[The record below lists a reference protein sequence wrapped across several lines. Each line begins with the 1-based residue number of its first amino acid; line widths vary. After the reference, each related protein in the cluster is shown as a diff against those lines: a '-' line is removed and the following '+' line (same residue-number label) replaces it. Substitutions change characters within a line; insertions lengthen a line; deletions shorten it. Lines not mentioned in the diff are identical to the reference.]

1 MNTMYFAHIHGL
13 YRYWVRPAA
22 GNTIGNIK
30 LQVKRKLIQAFR
42 DSHRNLEHAVDIL
55 EVGGGWY
62 HISSRETK
70 LDGLFGT
77 TSNGAA
83 AWLRAFNLSNLATT
97 HANPEYPVVY
107 VRRLVHPRLPQPDLG
122 RLLDKYVRKPTHQK
136 APGSNFHPRNK

>member
-1 MNTMYFAHIHGL
+1 MKTMYFAQVNGL

-22 GNTIGNIK
+22 GNIIGSIK
-30 LQVKRKLIQAFR
+30 LQVKRNLLQAFR

-55 EVGGGWY
+55 EFGGGWY

-83 AWLRAFNLSNLATT
+83 AWLRAFNQEHLASVD
-97 HANPEYPVVY
+97 ANPKYPVVY
-107 VRRLVHPRLPQPDLG
+107 VRRLVQPPQPQVDLT
-122 RLLDKYVRKPTHQK
+122 RLLEKYVRNPTHQR
-136 APGSNFHPRNK
+136 APGSNFYPRNK